1 MVAGMSLLQQL
12 NTGGWD
18 QNLVDDLK
26 INYKDLPLV
35 LELVERVEDTLNW
48 EDLREDRD
56 SYATKSDT
64 LEDEISELED
74 KNEELTKQLGAA
86 KADLACIR
94 MHHNHMG
101 ECFGKHKVT

>member
-1 MVAGMSLLQQL
+1 MSILQKI

-18 QNLVDDLK
+18 QNIVDEMKLGVVSGLAWELIDVMIDRIDDTLGYDDLK
-26 INYKDLPLV
+26 EEI
-35 LELVERVEDTLNW
+35 DTLAVN
-48 EDLREDRD
+48 R
-56 SYATKSDT
+56 DT

-94 MHHNHMG
+94 MHYSHMG